1 MPALVRI
8 VLSAETSKNGVK
20 GVFIPSNFETLHFIA
35 LKKIKLPPQNF
46 ETPHLTA
53 IKVEKNTIH
62 YPIKPLKPLIF
73 RHKN

>member
-8 VLSAETSKNGVK
+8 VLSTETSKGGVK

-53 IKVEKNTIH
+53 IKVEKKNTLPNQTFETPH
-62 YPIKPLKPLIF
+62 FPP
-73 RHKN
+73 